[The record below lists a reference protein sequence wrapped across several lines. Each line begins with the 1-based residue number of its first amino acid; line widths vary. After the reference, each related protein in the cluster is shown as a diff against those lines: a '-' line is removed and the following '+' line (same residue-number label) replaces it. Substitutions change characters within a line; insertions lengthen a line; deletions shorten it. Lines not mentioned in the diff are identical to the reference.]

1 MICDDQARNV
11 AQSTSEQLGRGN
23 LTDVTIAYHV
33 RSCVFF
39 CNALGPHVSCVNIEH
54 ISFVS
59 YLMQPM
65 QLLRYHVIC
74 FILLLAALYFMY
86 KSIN

>member
-39 CNALGPHVSCVNIEH
+39 CNALGPHVSCVNI
-54 ISFVS
+54 
-59 YLMQPM
+59 
-65 QLLRYHVIC
+65 
-74 FILLLAALYFMY
+74 
-86 KSIN
+86 

>member
-23 LTDVTIAYHV
+23 LTDVTIAYHG

-39 CNALGPHVSCVNIEH
+39 WNALGPHVSCVNI
-54 ISFVS
+54 
-59 YLMQPM
+59 
-65 QLLRYHVIC
+65 
-74 FILLLAALYFMY
+74 
-86 KSIN
+86 